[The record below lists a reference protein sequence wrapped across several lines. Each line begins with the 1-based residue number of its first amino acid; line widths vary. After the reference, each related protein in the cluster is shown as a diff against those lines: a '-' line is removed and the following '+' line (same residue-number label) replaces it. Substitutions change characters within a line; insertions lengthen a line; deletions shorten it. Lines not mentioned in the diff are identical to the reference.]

1 MKNKNLKDS
10 DDSKTQEF
18 SQALTFGQV
27 HLLILLMIF
36 IALPSWCL
44 ITQQADKDELMLQY
58 QANTESQW
66 FDT

>member
-1 MKNKNLKDS
+1 MKNKKLKDS
-10 DDSKTQEF
+10 DDSKTWEF

-36 IALPSWCL
+36 ITVSSWCL
-44 ITQQADKDELMLQY
+44 IIQQTDKDELMLQY

-66 FDT
+66 FNT